1 MAHLEFLAADMDRGL
16 LYDLLVTAVSP
27 RPIGFISTVDR
38 EGKRNLAPYS
48 FFMVG
53 GLEPPSL
60 VFCPSNMKSGLSKD
74 SLRNVEETGEFVVN
88 IVTRSMAEPMNQ
100 TALDYPAGHDEWREC
115 GFTPAASVVVRAPRV
130 QESPVSFE
138 CKLFQIIRHGEGPHG
153 TNYVIG
159 EVVAVHT
166 TEDILQEGKINRA
179 ALRTIG
185 RMGGNDYVDL
195 AAPEIFELERPK
207 PRA

>member
-1 MAHLEFLAADMDRGL
+1 MDRGL

-27 RPIGFISTVDR
+27 RPIGFISTVDDQ
-38 EGKRNLAPYS
+38 GQRNLAPYS

-53 GLEPPSL
+53 GVEPPSL

-88 IVTRSMAEPMNQ
+88 IVTRAMAEPMNQ
-100 TALDYPAGHDEWREC
+100 TALDYPAGHDEWQES
-115 GFTPAASVVVRAPRV
+115 GLTPAESVVVRPPRV
-130 QESPVSFE
+130 LESPVSFE

-159 EVVAVHT
+159 EVVAAHVHP
-166 TEDILQEGKINRA
+166 DLMPGGVLDRG

-195 AAPEIFELERPK
+195 ATPEIFELERPN